1 MSVVVHCYGIPNSFT
16 KEYRKKGTS
25 CFTIMN
31 IMFKLRQ
38 YNSLSSPKVTIFV
51 LSMMFLNNILR
62 KKTDMEKDLV
72 SNRVVLKK

>member
-1 MSVVVHCYGIPNSFT
+1 
-16 KEYRKKGTS
+16 
-25 CFTIMN
+25 MN

-51 LSMMFLNNILR
+51 LNMMFLNNILR

-72 SNRVVLKK
+72 SNRVVLKKEK